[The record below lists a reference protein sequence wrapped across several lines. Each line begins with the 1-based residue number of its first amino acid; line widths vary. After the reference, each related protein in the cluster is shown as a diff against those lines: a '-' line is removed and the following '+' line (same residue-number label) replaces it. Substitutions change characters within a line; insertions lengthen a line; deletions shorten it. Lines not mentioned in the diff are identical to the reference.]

1 MASCVGNKTTQQ
13 SYQPLIRQVIANDPY
28 SSMKRVSKYLKHEI
42 IIIDDI

>member
-1 MASCVGNKTTQQ
+1 MM
-13 SYQPLIRQVIANDPY
+13 PI